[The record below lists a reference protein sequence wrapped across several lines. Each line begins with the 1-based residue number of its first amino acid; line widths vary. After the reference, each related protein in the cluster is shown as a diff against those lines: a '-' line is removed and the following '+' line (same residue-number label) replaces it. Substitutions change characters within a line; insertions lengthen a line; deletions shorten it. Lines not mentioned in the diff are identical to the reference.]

1 MLAPTAWGRVTSGTV
16 TPHLKK
22 AIGMAYVPVELA
34 ARDTELS
41 IDVRGRRLRARGRA
55 DAVLQAFAP
64 RVCAVERRRL
74 LSGPAGRQAEPRVT
88 IDGRGEMY
96 PQELKYTK
104 DHEWIRIEDRRGR
117 VGVTH
122 YAQEQLGD
130 VVYVEL
136 PEVGSSFRRGE
147 QFGSIESVK
156 AVSDLYCPVDGTV
169 VEVNAALADTPE
181 AVNQDPHAT
190 WMIVLELD
198 NPADAGALLD
208 AAAYGE
214 LVGGAG

>member
-1 MLAPTAWGRVTSGTV
+1 
-16 TPHLKK
+16 
-22 AIGMAYVPVELA
+22 
-34 ARDTELS
+34 
-41 IDVRGRRLRARGRA
+41 
-55 DAVLQAFAP
+55 
-64 RVCAVERRRL
+64 
-74 LSGPAGRQAEPRVT
+74 
-88 IDGRGEMY
+88 MY

-104 DHEWIRIEDRRGR
+104 DHEWIRIEDGRGR

-136 PEVGSSFRRGE
+136 PEVGSSFRQGE

-169 VEVNAALADTPE
+169 VEVNTTLADTPE

-198 NPADAGALLD
+198 DPGDAGALLD